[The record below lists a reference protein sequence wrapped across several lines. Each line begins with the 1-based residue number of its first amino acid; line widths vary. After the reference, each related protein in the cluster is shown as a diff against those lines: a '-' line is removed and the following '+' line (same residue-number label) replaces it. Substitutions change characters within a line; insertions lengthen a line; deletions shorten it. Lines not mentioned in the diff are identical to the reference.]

1 MITIDGE
8 KILFWRVGIMILPGL
23 NDMAF
28 KQMECVNQMKKE
40 FLIMVKR
47 WRLVI
52 LVIAELQA
60 RTTQRV
66 KMLIEL
72 LLTPNLKQI

>member
-1 MITIDGE
+1 M
-8 KILFWRVGIMILPGL
+8 PGL

-72 LLTPNLKQI
+72 LLTPNLNQI